1 MRHKAGSTLWHR
13 VNHGRHHE
21 PRTRHQRPAGNGG
34 GFDPRQAAALLD
46 QTTQE
51 ARRKLAPSPPWLLA
65 ARGVAVLAALGAIW
79 LSVRGQH
86 PYQGPTGADIP
97 ILIAFIILN
106 FAATVAVRKHA
117 MTGVRG
123 RTRFRPA
130 EITIL
135 VLSWAVVPLFM
146 WALAAAGASFA
157 WYPTTVLIIPGLAW
171 AAVQGAREGWRG
183 TAIGPHA
190 RRHRRRGRVRRARRI
205 LGRRRPRPVHR
216 AAGQGRGRRPPAAP
230 YGAP

>member
-1 MRHKAGSTLWHR
+1 MNPAPGTSA
-13 VNHGRHHE
+13 
-21 PRTRHQRPAGNGG
+21 PAGNGG
-34 GFDPRQAAALLD
+34 GFDPRQAATLLD
-46 QTTQE
+46 QTTQD

-65 ARGVAVLAALGAIW
+65 ARGIAVLAALGAIW

-86 PYQGPTGADIP
+86 PYQGPTAADIP
-97 ILIAFIILN
+97 ILIAFVILN

-171 AAVQGAREGWRG
+171 AAVQGARDGWRG
-183 TAIGPHA
+183 SAMGLTIAATGVAGAFAGPAGSWAVAGLGLCIVLLAKAAAVA
-190 RRHRRRGRVRRARRI
+190 RQQRA
-205 LGRRRPRPVHR
+205 
-216 AAGQGRGRRPPAAP
+216 
-230 YGAP
+230 